1 MKKARMILLLS
12 VAFCF
17 LFSAR
22 ALAAEYTVKP
32 GDSLWVIA
40 QKFEIGLQELREAN
54 KQISNPNLIYPLQ
67 KIYIPSV
74 APLKGVEDEVVRL
87 VNAERAKHGLPA
99 LKPNWQAAR
108 VARIKSEDMIKN
120 KYFAHQSPVYGS
132 PFNMM
137 ENFGLK
143 FSSAAENI
151 AKGQRT
157 PQEVMNG
164 WMNSAG
170 HRANIL
176 SKTVTEIGVGAAK
189 DANGTLVWTQMF
201 LKPL

>member
-1 MKKARMILLLS
+1 MKTTRKIIGLA

-17 LFSAR
+17 LFSAQ
-22 ALAAEYTVKP
+22 ALAADYTVKS
-32 GDSLWVIA
+32 GDTLWKIA
-40 QKFEIGLQELREAN
+40 QKFEVGLKELQDAN
-54 KQISNPNLIYPLQ
+54 KQIVNPALIYPNQ
-67 KIYIPSV
+67 KLYIPSV
-74 APLKGVEDEVVRL
+74 APLKSLEDEVVRL
-87 VNAERAKHGLPA
+87 VNAERAKNGLPA
-99 LKPNWQAAR
+99 LKANWQAAR

-120 KYFAHQSPVYGS
+120 KYFSHQSPVYGS

-157 PQEVMNG
+157 PQEVMNS
-164 WMNSAG
+164 WMNSPG

-176 SKTVTEIGVGAAK
+176 SKAVTEIGVGAAK

>member
-1 MKKARMILLLS
+1 MKKIRMIIMLA

-17 LFSAR
+17 LFSTQ

-74 APLKGVEDEVVRL
+74 APLRGFEDEVVRL

-99 LKPNWQAAR
+99 LKANWQAAR

-157 PQEVMNG
+157 PQEVMNS

>member
-1 MKKARMILLLS
+1 MKKTSKILLLAM
-12 VAFCF
+12 AFCF

-22 ALAAEYTVKP
+22 ALAAEYTVQA
-32 GDSLWVIA
+32 GDSLWLIA
-40 QKFEIGLQELREAN
+40 QKFEIGLKELKDAN
-54 KQISNPNLIYPLQ
+54 NSISNPDLIYPKQ
-67 KIYIPSV
+67 KIYIPSA
-74 APLKGVEDEVVRL
+74 APLKNYEDEVVRL

-99 LKPNWQAAR
+99 LKNNWQAAR

-120 KYFAHQSPVYGS
+120 NYFSHQSPIYGS

-143 FSSAAENI
+143 FSAAAENI

-157 PQEVMNG
+157 PQEVMNS
-164 WMNSAG
+164 WMSSPG

-176 SKTVTEIGVGAAK
+176 SRTVTEIGVGAAK
-189 DANGTLVWTQMF
+189 EANGTLVWTQMF